1 MVPKWV
7 MSVLMWMFKISSNI
21 IIGIKMRIV
30 TMKIVLAVVT
40 GVEDLS
46 FHFVM
51 VGYKK
56 LHYFLLRTLFN
67 NTIM

>member
-1 MVPKWV
+1 
-7 MSVLMWMFKISSNI
+7 MFKTSSNR

-30 TMKIVLAVVT
+30 AMKIAIAVVT

-56 LHYFLLRTLFN
+56 LHYFLLRTVFN
-67 NTIM
+67 KYYNVNL